1 METAVVD
8 IFSLFEAR
16 MHRNFKRGPFSR
28 KLTALLMDAKNPD
41 LAGRIQQYY
50 FAANVLKHGTGASY
64 RELAASTNSSIILK
78 SVGNDTKVSAS
89 LVDVSG
95 IGFFDGLAKAI
106 LDAYAFLEKR

>member
-1 METAVVD
+1 
-8 IFSLFEAR
+8 
-16 MHRNFKRGPFSR
+16 
-28 KLTALLMDAKNPD
+28 
-41 LAGRIQQYY
+41 
-50 FAANVLKHGTGASY
+50 LKHGTGASY